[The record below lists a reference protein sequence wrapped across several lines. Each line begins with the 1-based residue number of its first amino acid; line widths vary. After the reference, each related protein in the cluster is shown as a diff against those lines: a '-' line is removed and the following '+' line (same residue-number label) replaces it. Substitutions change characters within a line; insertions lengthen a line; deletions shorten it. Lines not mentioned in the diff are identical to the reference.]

1 MAHRSPLEADPAG
14 RGIARSG
21 IALIAAGVL
30 AVVGSCLTW
39 RTVTTAPS
47 GGAAVVL
54 QRVRG
59 LHFSRLGS
67 ANVGVGDLCLILG
80 VVAILVGGVVL
91 FRGGQRLLVA
101 AVTICAVIV
110 VAVTAYESTTI
121 IRGSD
126 VANFSDRAGPGLWL
140 SLVAGILLVVTGVAD
155 LITARRG
162 H

>member
-1 MAHRSPLEADPAG
+1 MDPAS
-14 RGIARSG
+14 RGIERSA
-21 IALIAAGVL
+21 IALIAAGSL

-67 ANVGVGDLCLILG
+67 ANIGVGDLSLILG
-80 VVAILVGGVVL
+80 VVAILVGGLVL
-91 FRGGQRLLVA
+91 FRGALRLLVA
-101 AVTICAVIV
+101 AVTVCAVV
-110 VAVTAYESTTI
+110 VVSVTGYESTTI

-126 VANFSDRAGPGLWL
+126 VANFSDRVGPGLWL
-140 SLVAGILLVVTGVAD
+140 SLVGGVLLVVIGVAD
-155 LITARRG
+155 LTAARRG